1 VVLIR
6 PAQSK
11 DLFLFIWNHLYLFG
25 KIHTYIYIYKQ
36 VTNNWV
42 VFIFPQQETW
52 ILALQILMS
61 QDNTEVIQ
69 CYWLGQIEMSR
80 KIFFQKC
87 VSFCIVNLGGKK
99 NIKPHETPL
108 CKPQH
113 TQLCGIYKDLKFL
126 KNRSYSSQRKCNYL
140 WNQELCNW
148 AHFLLLKLERTDRDV
163 QSG

>member
-1 VVLIR
+1 MVLIR
-6 PAQSK
+6 PVRVK
-11 DLFLFIWNHLYLFG
+11 TFFCLYEIICVSLERY
-25 KIHTYIYIYKQ
+25 IHTYIYKQ

-52 ILALQILMS
+52 ILALQIPMS

-99 NIKPHETPL
+99 TKPHETSL

-126 KNRSYSSQRKCNYL
+126 KNRSYSSQRRCNYL
-140 WNQELCNW
+140 WNRELCNW
-148 AHFLLLKLERTDRDV
+148 AYFLLLKLERTDRDV